1 MSEIART
8 IAILGMHRS
17 GTSALTGS
25 LEQAGVYIGET
36 SNPATDNAK
45 GYRESLAILALHE
58 DLLQRNGGSWD
69 RPVRNMQWQPVHR
82 ALQTS
87 IIQNFDGHKIWGF
100 KDPRTLLTTKIWLK
114 SIPTLEFVGIFR
126 HPFLVADSLIRR
138 NHKTADEALDLWFI
152 YNTSLLWLLNN
163 HKPFPVLEFTDSADQ
178 LTLQLNTLIDAMG
191 LNRTTNDFFSD
202 DLRNKE
208 LPEIPHSQISNR
220 CLKLYESLQQF
231 RMDNSAF
238 TRKAG

>member
-1 MSEIART
+1 MPESNRT

-36 SNPATDNAK
+36 SIPSSDNVK
-45 GYRESLAILALHE
+45 GNRESLSILALHE

-69 RPVRNMQWQPVHR
+69 KPVRNMQWEPVHR

-87 IIQNFDGHKIWGF
+87 IIQNFESHKIWGF
-100 KDPRTLLTTKIWLK
+100 KDPRTLLTTNVWLK

-126 HPFLVADSLIRR
+126 HPFLVAESLVKR
-138 NHKTADEALDLWFI
+138 NHKTTDEALDLWFI
-152 YNTSLLWLLNN
+152 YNTN
-163 HKPFPVLEFTDSADQ
+163 EFTNSSENFQ
-178 LTLQLNTLIDAMG
+178 LQLKTLLTTLE
-191 LNRTTNDFFSD
+191 LNSRTTDFFSD
-202 DLRNKE
+202 DMRNKK
-208 LPEIPHSQISNR
+208 LPDIPGSQIANR

-231 RMDNSAF
+231 KIDHSVLQS
-238 TRKAG
+238 KAS